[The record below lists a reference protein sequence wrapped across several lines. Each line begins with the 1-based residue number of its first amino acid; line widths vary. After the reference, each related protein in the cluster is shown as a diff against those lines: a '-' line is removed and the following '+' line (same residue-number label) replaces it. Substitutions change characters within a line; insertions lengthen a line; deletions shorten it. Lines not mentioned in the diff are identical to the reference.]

1 MSASRALKSW
11 KLGTSLLACLV
22 VAGCTGTPLYS
33 ELEEQQ
39 ANQVMA
45 ALLASGISVTKEP
58 SASKNGFQINIASSD
73 IPAAM
78 EILRTRGLPQR
89 ASPTLGELFKKE
101 GFASSATDEKARYV
115 FGLQENIRRGLMMID
130 GIVDANVVIALPDPN
145 PLGDT
150 PPESSASV
158 LIIQAP
164 GVDLR
169 DRETD
174 LKVSIKDGLQGM
186 SDVNKVTI
194 KFFTVGSG
202 AVLPKQA
209 AARGGQM
216 QGALSSISPL
226 TIGLAIGVALL
237 LGTLVAVVGRLRA
250 RLAKPAEAPRVWN
263 G

>member
-1 MSASRALKSW
+1 MSASRASKSW
-11 KLGTSLLACLV
+11 KLVTALLASLL

-33 ELEEQQ
+33 DLEEQQ

-58 SASKNGFQINIASSD
+58 SPSKTGFQVTIASSD

-145 PLGDT
+145 PLGET

-186 SDVNKVTI
+186 TDVNKVTI

-202 AVLPKQA
+202 AVLPKQG
-209 AARGGQM
+209 ARGAQVPGM
-216 QGALSSISPL
+216 PASISPL

-237 LGTLVAVVGRLRA
+237 LGILVAVFGRLRA